1 MVTFIII
8 MFGYEDELQGEIKG
22 IKTEIENLIQ
32 HQKTSIEEITEQL
45 NNLTA
50 LQKTKLD
57 LDDKVLVSK
66 AIVELEVEINMR
78 YIFIHELEA
87 LL

>member
-1 MVTFIII
+1 MI
-8 MFGYEDELQGEIKG
+8 
-22 IKTEIENLIQ
+22 TEIENLIQ

-66 AIVELEVEINMR
+66 AIVELSVELDMR
-78 YIFIHELEA
+78 GIFIHELET

>member
-1 MVTFIII
+1 MK
-8 MFGYEDELQGEIKG
+8 EQ
-22 IKTEIENLIQ
+22 IENLIQ

-57 LDDKVLVSK
+57 LEDKVLISK
-66 AIVELEVEINMR
+66 AIVELEVELNMR
-78 YIFIHELEA
+78 GVFIHELET

>member
-1 MVTFIII
+1 MK
-8 MFGYEDELQGEIKG
+8 EQ
-22 IKTEIENLIQ
+22 IENLIQ
-32 HQKTSIEEITEQL
+32 HQKNSIEEITEQL

-66 AIVELEVEINMR
+66 AIVELSVELDMR
-78 YIFIHELEA
+78 GIFIHELET

>member
-1 MVTFIII
+1 MR
-8 MFGYEDELQGEIKG
+8 
-22 IKTEIENLIQ
+22 TEVENLIQ

-66 AIVELEVEINMR
+66 AIVELEVELNMR
-78 YIFIHELEA
+78 DIFKHELET
-87 LL
+87 LIYPLFLKI